1 MDRLLPWRWALAAV
15 LTLLALLFLLFQLL
29 SGFSLE
35 KQTQE
40 QVAKVTK
47 SPADTAGTLTA
58 EERQV
63 QEIVRYIEQ
72 SNPQLFNNLLGLLA
86 RDTTTIAALGA
97 SIAALTMH
105 TLANRRE
112 PRPAVIKFIAPGW
125 ISWMLPSLSRCMI
138 APSNR

>member
-1 MDRLLPWRWALAAV
+1 VAVAVVAQPYANAKLPPAVDRLLPWRWALAAV

-63 QEIVRYIEQ
+63 QEIVQGQVLGAQVLRRTW
-72 SNPQLFNNLLGLLA
+72 QLRLSFLLLLLA
-86 RDTTTIAALGA
+86 FLAAVG
-97 SIAALTMH
+97 MH
-105 TLANRRE
+105 WLLQRGPGRPL
-112 PRPAVIKFIAPGW
+112 PRME
-125 ISWMLPSLSRCMI
+125 WMW
-138 APSNR
+138 

>member
-1 MDRLLPWRWALAAV
+1 MLGLEAGHRVVGGLPEV
-15 LTLLALLFLLFQLL
+15 PV
-29 SGFSLE
+29 SLE
-35 KQTQE
+35 DAARATS
-40 QVAKVTK
+40 A
-47 SPADTAGTLTA
+47 
-58 EERQV
+58 QV

-112 PRPAVIKFIAPGW
+112 PRPPVIKPQVSAD
-125 ISWMLPSLSRCMI
+125 
-138 APSNR
+138 